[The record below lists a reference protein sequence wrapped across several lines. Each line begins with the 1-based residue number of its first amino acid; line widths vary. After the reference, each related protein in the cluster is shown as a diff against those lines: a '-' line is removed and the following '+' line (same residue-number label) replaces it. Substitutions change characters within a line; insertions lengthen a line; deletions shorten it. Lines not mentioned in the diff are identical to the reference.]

1 MSEIPAEAII
11 AAAKA
16 IVAIAD
22 DFGSGDLVAID
33 YATAARAAVE
43 AAAPLIVSHREA
55 VTAGAIAKAER
66 ERIRSG
72 IAAITQ
78 QPAFGNSYVLPEHLA
93 ALLTEPTEG

>member
-1 MSEIPAEAII
+1 MSEIPQAAID
-11 AAAKA
+11 AAAA
-16 IVAIAD
+16 
-22 DFGSGDLVAID
+22 AID
-33 YATAARAAVE
+33 RVLDSEYDPSQPNALARAALE